1 MKIAIGMIVFEGD
14 YVLKQCLDQLYPHV
28 DQILIAEGPV
38 TFWQER
44 GKITSEDS
52 TNQILDNYPDPE
64 NKLKVIHGQYTEKDD
79 QSNAYMKYIRDDI
92 DYLWMVDSDE
102 VYKTQDILKIK
113 EVLQLEN
120 PTSIG
125 IQSCSFYG
133 GFNHYLTGFELK
145 TDNFLRIFKYVK
157 DATWLTHRPP
167 TMKYP
172 DDIVRKHI
180 SSSELFKRTG
190 VQMYHYSYVF
200 PTQVYT
206 KTNYYSTF
214 VTGGT
219 IPNYFKSIYLRWV
232 RGNII
237 DREILETRHQGV
249 HEWIPSRR
257 GPCFTRKFIG
267 QHPESIQQILPE
279 LILKFRQQLSKY

>member
-1 MKIAIGMIVFEGD
+1 MKIAVGMIVFEGD

-38 TFWQER
+38 TFWQQL
-44 GKITSEDS
+44 GKTTSGDS

-64 NKLKVIHGQYTEKDD
+64 NKLKIVHGQYKEKDD
-79 QSNAYMKYIRDDI
+79 QSNAYMKYISDDI

-113 EVLQLEN
+113 EFLELEN
-120 PTSIG
+120 PTSVG

-133 GFNHYLTGFELK
+133 GFDHYLTGFELK

-157 DATWLTHRPP
+157 DTTWLTHRPP

-172 DDIVRKHI
+172 DNIVKKHI
-180 SSSELFKRTG
+180 SSLELFQKTG

-214 VTGGT
+214 VKGGT
-219 IPNYFKSIYLRWV
+219 IPNYFKSIYMRWV
-232 RGNII
+232 RGNNIS
-237 DREILETRHQGV
+237 RQMLETLNQGV
-249 HEWIPSRR
+249 HEWVPSRR
-257 GPCFTRKFIG
+257 GPCFTKKFLG
-267 QHPESIQQILPE
+267 NHPESIQQTLLE
-279 LILKFRQQLSKY
+279 LKLKFNEQLSRY

>member
-1 MKIAIGMIVFEGD
+1 MKIAVGMIVFEGD

-44 GKITSEDS
+44 GKVTSEDS

-64 NKLKVIHGQYTEKDD
+64 NKLRVVHGQYKEKDD
-79 QSNAYMKYIRDDI
+79 QSNAYMKLIRDDI

-113 EVLQLEN
+113 ELLALEN
-120 PTSIG
+120 PTSVG
-125 IQSCSFYG
+125 LQSCSFYG
-133 GFNHYLTGFELK
+133 GFDHYLTGFELK

-172 DDIVRKHI
+172 DNIIKKHI
-180 SSSELFKRTG
+180 SSLELFQRTG

-214 VTGGT
+214 VSGGT
-219 IPNYFKSIYLRWV
+219 IPNYFRAIYLRWV
-232 RGNII
+232 RGNQIN
-237 DREILETRHQGV
+237 RQMLEALNQGV

-257 GPCFTRKFIG
+257 GPCFTTRFLG
-267 QHPESIQQILPE
+267 QHPESIKETISE
-279 LILKFRQQLSKY
+279 LMLKFREQLSRY